1 MLRRLRF
8 FRKSSKQQSKD
19 WIPEWR
25 TSMAI
30 RHFCACF
37 HFLLHS
43 PGVDISNMNTS
54 DHPGRSFSLF
64 AKLIVFVG
72 LLLIW
77 WGAATTTKQAGM
89 IFADWPLSMGTINPP
104 GWLNNMIPFLE
115 HSHRLLAKLVG
126 ILVLILFSWSY
137 IRSGKKALEVVAL
150 VFWLAF
156 TLGVFI
162 AAGAERMDASRKQT
176 LLWIALGLAVVP
188 LAWLIWSWRKRGWN
202 LIQKLSA
209 LALLMVTTQAILGGL
224 RVTEISDG
232 FAVFHGCFAQ
242 IFFCVLIL
250 IALVSGKSWN
260 DLGYVDLQARLRLTK
275 RAGGFLIVLV
285 GLQLIFGAT
294 MRHFHRSGLVDTDL
308 LKTQGQ
314 WIPDFADPIVTVL
327 FLHKFTAVCVLL
339 FAVGL
344 LIWLAGGRKSSDGR
358 AVRGVAWIV
367 GLILAQIAL
376 GLTVIGTGKSFWVT
390 NVHVLNGLA
399 ILALSFVFSVKAW
412 RGVPFHGSLAN
423 SGS

>member
-1 MLRRLRF
+1 
-8 FRKSSKQQSKD
+8 
-19 WIPEWR
+19 
-25 TSMAI
+25 
-30 RHFCACF
+30 
-37 HFLLHS
+37 
-43 PGVDISNMNTS
+43 
-54 DHPGRSFSLF
+54 
-64 AKLIVFVG
+64 
-72 LLLIW
+72 
-77 WGAATTTKQAGM
+77 
-89 IFADWPLSMGTINPP
+89 
-104 GWLNNMIPFLE
+104 
-115 HSHRLLAKLVG
+115 
-126 ILVLILFSWSY
+126 
-137 IRSGKKALEVVAL
+137 
-150 VFWLAF
+150 
-156 TLGVFI
+156 
-162 AAGAERMDASRKQT
+162 
-176 LLWIALGLAVVP
+176 
-188 LAWLIWSWRKRGWN
+188 
-202 LIQKLSA
+202 
-209 LALLMVTTQAILGGL
+209 
-224 RVTEISDG
+224 
-232 FAVFHGCFAQ
+232 
-242 IFFCVLIL
+242 
-250 IALVSGKSWN
+250 
-260 DLGYVDLQARLRLTK
+260 
-275 RAGGFLIVLV
+275 
-285 GLQLIFGAT
+285 